1 LISDGPSE
9 LISEFLIDSQVQE
22 L

>member
-9 LISEFLIDSQVQE
+9 LISEFLIDSQVPE